1 MPRSRSATKPKAKR
15 ASKAAAK
22 TRKPAAAAARA
33 KTAKTAKV
41 AKKARPASTARRP
54 SKAARPAAKGRKTAA
69 PARARKVSK
78 AAPKTKKGIAVSK
91 TAAKAPAKAAP
102 KAAPKMPAKAAK
114 PAAKPAAKTAAKPAT
129 PAKKPIPPKAGK
141 VAALIWYEP
150 EQYPRVVKIMSDKG
164 DFPPTYEAWA
174 KPARAEEE
182 TRRAEGW
189 EIIRVSLDPNMFA
202 SWCASRG
209 LKRNAEAR
217 RAYVRHAALAR
228 LHDQRERG

>member
-1 MPRSRSATKPKAKR
+1 MPRSKSATKPKAKK

-54 SKAARPAAKGRKTAA
+54 AKAARPAAKGRKTAA
-69 PARARKVSK
+69 PARTPKVSK
-78 AAPKTKKGIAVSK
+78 AAPKTSPKTKTGIAASK
-91 TAAKAPAKAAP
+91 TPAKTPAKAPV
-102 KAAPKMPAKAAK
+102 KAAK
-114 PAAKPAAKTAAKPAT
+114 PAPKPAA

-150 EQYPRVVKIMSDKG
+150 EHYPRVVKIMSDKG

-189 EIIRVSLDPNMFA
+189 EIIRVSLDPNIFA

-228 LHDQRERG
+228 LHDQRGDRG